1 MLKGLNNEPCFCHS
15 LISLDKSV
23 SHSGCDAAAGAVA
36 TCQRLLHHSV
46 RPFETKSRSLW
57 KLQALP
63 VHCRGVRKS
72 NLHFNRG
79 NGEWSVAAA
88 RAPWRAEQSPPIMSD
103 TSLIERHGY
112 ATACQRKTRFII
124 LCWSHACDLWRHCFF
139 FCLFVWTCLFILDSE
154 VRI

>member
-1 MLKGLNNEPCFCHS
+1 MWFSFSVASIIRLSSTFPYIHIPSAASLLKFQLPE
-15 LISLDKSV
+15 ISKKSYRFYLV
-23 SHSGCDAAAGAVA
+23 STLSA
-36 TCQRLLHHSV
+36 RY
-46 RPFETKSRSLW
+46 
-57 KLQALP
+57 P

-139 FCLFVWTCLFILDSE
+139 FCLFVWTCFFILDSE